1 MDLKQELNICHWDA
15 PFEFATCWYLLRNRK
30 VKSQIEWF
38 HSQPYLTIWRSPD
51 MIKFADRWP
60 LWNHFNENML
70 FSNPWGFLDVFAF
83 KPRCFPKLCW
93 CSPRFCWLILSTQ
106 LRSLASYHCFLVK
119 VPTNAAY
126 IAILPLNILNTKYH
140 ILMMLKM
147 VKHG

>member
-1 MDLKQELNICHWDA
+1 MFLLLN
-15 PFEFATCWYLLRNRK
+15 PGVSQSFAG
-30 VKSQIEWF
+30 V
-38 HSQPYLTIWRSPD
+38 PP
-51 MIKFADRWP
+51 
-60 LWNHFNENML
+60 
-70 FSNPWGFLDVFAF
+70 G
-83 KPRCFPKLCW
+83 
-93 CSPRFCWLILSTQ
+93 FCWLIPSTQ